1 VRSRQRRSLL
11 SLFAR
16 AAAAAAFP
24 FVLSG
29 PAAAAEPQPWL
40 KTAEERYARYRR
52 TLDPTDLAASEA
64 AVAKG
69 LTGSPGDFALRKFRL
84 RLLLPHHR
92 FEDLARAAA
101 ALKAERPDDA
111 ELDGALGD
119 AFLEVGRYPEA
130 FAAYDRFLA
139 KSRSTASYSRVA
151 LAKDVAGDLPGAL
164 TAMDLAAGAALPD
177 DLEGYAW
184 CRSRAARIL
193 LKLNRY
199 EDAEGRLVEALLRV
213 PNHAP
218 ALAAAAEIA
227 ARKSLWEPATRLAEQ
242 SFALVPEFSVAA
254 ALVDYRRAM
263 GDREE
268 EARARV
274 TVKTLEALLPE
285 PEKKVHRLLAL
296 YLAEHGDAKRAA
308 LMTAEELET
317 RQDVAGYDAYAWALY
332 AAGRAKEAVEPMAK
346 ALAMGTIDPLFE
358 FHAGAIARAAGD
370 RKEALRHLTRALE
383 IDPRFHVLHA
393 AEARQMM
400 KEIEKGI
407 EEERRRETRKEIS
420 SNG

>member
-1 VRSRQRRSLL
+1 VSSGRRRSLL

-16 AAAAAAFP
+16 AAAAALLY
-24 FVLSG
+24 VLSG
-29 PAAAAEPQPWL
+29 IAAAEPQPWL

-52 TLDPTDLAASEA
+52 TLDPADLAASEA

-69 LTGSPGDFALRKFRL
+69 LLASPGDFALRKFRL

-92 FEDLARAAA
+92 FEELARDAA

-119 AFLEVGRYPEA
+119 AFFETGRYPEA
-130 FAAYDRFLA
+130 FAAYDRFVAA
-139 KSRSTASYSRVA
+139 KPCTASYSRAA
-151 LAKDVAGDLPGAL
+151 LAKDVAGDLEGAL
-164 TAMDLAAGAALPD
+164 AAMDLAAGAALPA

-184 CRSRAARIL
+184 CRARAARIL
-193 LKLNRY
+193 LKMNRY

-227 ARKSLWEPATRLAEQ
+227 ARKGLWEPATRLAEQ

-254 ALVDYRRAM
+254 ALVDTRHAMWDAAGEERAK
-263 GDREE
+263 
-268 EARARV
+268 A
-274 TVKTLEALLPE
+274 TVRTLEALLPE
-285 PEKKVHRLLAL
+285 GEKKVHRLLAL
-296 YLAEHGDAKRAA
+296 YLAEHGDARRAVE
-308 LMTAEELET
+308 MTAKELET
-317 RQDVAGYDAYAWALY
+317 RKDVGGYDAYAWCLY
-332 AAGRAKEAVEPMAK
+332 RAGRARDASEPMAK
-346 ALAMGTIDPLFE
+346 ALAWKTIDPMLE

-370 RKEALRHLTRALE
+370 RKAALAHLTRALE

-393 AEARQMM
+393 DEARRMK
-400 KEIEKGI
+400 KEIEK
-407 EEERRRETRKEIS
+407 EIS
-420 SNG
+420 ANE

>member
-1 VRSRQRRSLL
+1 MISRRRSLL
-11 SLFAR
+11 SLIAR
-16 AAAAAAFP
+16 AAAAAAFL
-24 FVLSG
+24 FVLSC
-29 PAAAAEPQPWL
+29 PAAAERQLWL

-52 TLDPTDLAASEA
+52 TLDPADLASAEA

-69 LTGSPGDFALRKFRL
+69 LAASPEDFPLRKFRL

-92 FEDLARAAA
+92 FEELAREAA
-101 ALKAERPDDA
+101 ALKMERPDDA

-119 AFLEVGRYPEA
+119 AFLEVGRYAEA
-130 FAAYDRFLA
+130 FAAYDRFMS

-151 LAKDVAGDLPGAL
+151 MAREVGGDLKEAL
-164 TAMDLAAGAALPD
+164 TAMDLAAAAALPD

-184 CRSRAARIL
+184 CRARAARLL
-193 LKLNRY
+193 LKMNRY

-227 ARKSLWEPATRLAEQ
+227 ARKGLWEPATRLAEQ
-242 SFALVPEFSVAA
+242 SFAIVPEFAVAA
-254 ALVDYRRAM
+254 ALVDYRHAM
-263 GDREE
+263 GDRDGEE
-268 EARARV
+268 RAKS
-274 TVKTLEALLPE
+274 TVRTLEALLPAA
-285 PEKKVHRLLAL
+285 EKNVHRLLAL
-296 YLAEHGDAKRAA
+296 YLAEHGNASRAA
-308 LMTAEELET
+308 LMTARELEA
-317 RQDVAGYDAYAWALY
+317 RKDVGGYDAYAWCLY
-332 AAGRAKEAVEPMAK
+332 EAGRSKEAAAPMAK

-370 RKEALRHLTRALE
+370 REGAKRHLARALE

-393 AEARQMM
+393 AETKRMM
-400 KEIEKGI
+400 KEIEN
-407 EEERRRETRKEIS
+407 EEKIS

>member
-1 VRSRQRRSLL
+1 VTSRRRRSLL
-11 SLFAR
+11 SLIAR

-24 FVLSG
+24 FVLSDL
-29 PAAAAEPQPWL
+29 AAAEPQPWL
-40 KTAEERYARYRR
+40 KTAELRYARYRR
-52 TLDPTDLAASEA
+52 TLDPLDLAASEA

-69 LTGSPGDFALRKFRL
+69 MTASPGDFALRKFHL

-92 FEDLARAAA
+92 FEELAREAA

-119 AFLEVGRYPEA
+119 AFLEVGRYNEA
-130 FAAYDRFLA
+130 FAAYDRFA
-139 KSRSTASYSRVA
+139 AASRSTAALSRLA
-151 LAKDVAGDLPGAL
+151 LAKDVGGDLSGAL
-164 TAMDLAAGAALPD
+164 AAMDLAATAALPD

-193 LKLNRY
+193 LKMNRY

-227 ARKSLWEPATRLAEQ
+227 ARKGLWEPATRLGEK

-254 ALVDYRRAM
+254 ALVDTRKAM
-263 GDREE
+263 GDREGE
-268 EARARV
+268 ERAKA

-285 PEKKVHRLLAL
+285 PEKRVHRLLAL

-308 LMTAEELET
+308 EMTARELET
-317 RQDVAGYDAYAWALY
+317 RKDVAGYDAYAWCLY
-332 AAGRAKEAVEPMAK
+332 EAGRAKDASEPIKK
-346 ALAMGTIDPLFE
+346 ALAMGTVDPLFE

-370 RKEALRHLTRALE
+370 REDAKRHLARALE

-393 AEARQMM
+393 AEAKKMLSEL
-400 KEIEKGI
+400 K
-407 EEERRRETRKEIS
+407 IS
-420 SNG
+420 SNE